1 MTTQRLYHSDA
12 YITDFDAELVETTSY
27 NDLPAVILD
36 RTCFYPTSGGQPH
49 DTGMLNG
56 LPVVDVV
63 LREADG
69 AVMHVLGGSTT
80 LDGPRVSGQ
89 IDWSRRFDHMRHHTG
104 QHILSQAF
112 VRLAQADTVGFHLS
126 PDSVTIDL
134 NRTEI
139 GPDTL
144 EAAEDLANQI
154 VAEDRPVRAYFPSDE
169 ELVMLKL
176 RKVPEVE
183 GAFRVVDIQDFDQNA
198 CGGTHVA
205 RTGEIGIIKVLR
217 ADRRGDTVR
226 VEFCCGDRAL
236 LDYRRKHALLSQLAA
251 EWTTGYDQLP
261 SVLAKLREENKA
273 LNRELR
279 TLRAAVLEHEADG
292 LWQSADRTAS
302 YALVIEAFENRDVA
316 EVRQLVQHLVAHPA
330 TVALCGIAGEKAQLI
345 AARSN
350 DLTQDMVAALKRG
363 LATWG
368 VERGGGQPS
377 FAQGG
382 GATASPDQVRAAL
395 VAAAGVVRLADR

>member
-12 YITDFDAELVETTSY
+12 YTTDFDAELVETTSY
-27 NDLPAVILD
+27 NGLPSVILD

-49 DTGMLNG
+49 DTGVLNG

-69 AVMHVLGGSTT
+69 AVMHVLGGPAT

-112 VRLAQADTVGFHLS
+112 VQLAQADTVGFHLS

-134 NRTEI
+134 NRTDI
-139 GPDTL
+139 GPATL
-144 EAAEDLANQI
+144 DAAEDLANQI
-154 VAEDRPVRAYFPSDE
+154 MAEDRPVRAYFPSDE

-176 RKVPEVE
+176 RKVPDVE

-217 ADRRGDTVR
+217 SIAGVRCGLSSAAETVR
-226 VEFCCGDRAL
+226 C
-236 LDYRRKHALLSQLAA
+236 S
-251 EWTTGYDQLP
+251 TTGGNTRCSASLP
-261 SVLAKLREENKA
+261 PN
-273 LNRELR
+273 
-279 TLRAAVLEHEADG
+279 G
-292 LWQSADRTAS
+292 P
-302 YALVIEAFENRDVA
+302 
-316 EVRQLVQHLVAHPA
+316 PA
-330 TVALCGIAGEKAQLI
+330 TTNCRPFWRSS
-345 AARSN
+345 AR
-350 DLTQDMVAALKRG
+350 KIR
-363 LATWG
+363 
-368 VERGGGQPS
+368 P
-377 FAQGG
+377 
-382 GATASPDQVRAAL
+382 
-395 VAAAGVVRLADR
+395 